1 MKENDKLKTAIRTIN
16 EDNNRYRTSH
26 EKLKDLYLEDSTTWD
41 EKQNALLTE
50 ISRLNSSTREL

>member
-41 EKQNALLTE
+41 EK
-50 ISRLNSSTREL
+50 